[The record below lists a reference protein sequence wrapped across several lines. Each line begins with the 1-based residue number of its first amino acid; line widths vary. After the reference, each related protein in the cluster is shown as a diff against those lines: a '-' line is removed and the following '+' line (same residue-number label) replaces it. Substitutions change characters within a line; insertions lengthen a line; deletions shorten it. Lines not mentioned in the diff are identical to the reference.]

1 MSKDRSDA
9 ARRTAR
15 GSRKRRARPTKARKL
30 APPVPA
36 PPVDEADR
44 ALPQPEGGRRAR
56 GPKAERSVQDP
67 LGDWP
72 ETDADRWLLDREGE
86 GVEAPGDGEGVETPD
101 E

>member
-1 MSKDRSDA
+1 MSKDRSDG

-15 GSRKRRARPTKARKL
+15 GSRRAKPTKARRP

-44 ALPQPEGGRRAR
+44 ALPPEDARRER

-72 ETDADRWLLDREGE
+72 ETDADRWLLDREGD
-86 GVEAPGDGEGVETPD
+86 GVEAPGEGKDVEVP
-101 E
+101 EK

>member
-1 MSKDRSDA
+1 MPKDRKHGT
-9 ARRTAR
+9 RRTAK
-15 GSRKRRARPTKARKL
+15 GSRKRRAKPATARTL

-86 GVEAPGDGEGVETPD
+86 GVEAPEE
-101 E
+101 